1 MASTSSDTLQSQSS
15 TTPDASID
23 WASAFQCPEFLSGL
37 QTALATINS
46 APRPDQLEQLGNSIP
61 SQPTTSSASTQ
72 GNVSMAQGTFHAP
85 SFVNTMSGS
94 VQDTSSSFPQTQPS
108 LSDSNLTTDNPILRA
123 PNPSTGPVPNLCPE
137 SAFSLG
143 PGRAPVPPKLV
154 SKILSHKFVEMDE
167 LLPERLDDRVLDTT
181 SFKIEGSTIVPVAK
195 PSRVKNSPLDILD
208 WVECFNS
215 YTSIIATFHPHRA
228 RDLLAYMALIIR
240 TAKRFGGKAWFHY
253 DRAFRREAEVNNLQ
267 DWSVMRTDLYNFHT
281 SAIHRVPDAQVVST
295 YRSNSSFNKI
305 GSSSEATGNA
315 SSPQLCL
322 SWNDGSCASPRA
334 NCRFRHACNITNC
347 GAPHR
352 RIDHYTIERRDN
364 RAYPN
369 NRKRQRSALRSRK

>member
-1 MASTSSDTLQSQSS
+1 
-15 TTPDASID
+15 
-23 WASAFQCPEFLSGL
+23 
-37 QTALATINS
+37 
-46 APRPDQLEQLGNSIP
+46 
-61 SQPTTSSASTQ
+61 
-72 GNVSMAQGTFHAP
+72 
-85 SFVNTMSGS
+85 
-94 VQDTSSSFPQTQPS
+94 
-108 LSDSNLTTDNPILRA
+108 
-123 PNPSTGPVPNLCPE
+123 
-137 SAFSLG
+137 
-143 PGRAPVPPKLV
+143 
-154 SKILSHKFVEMDE
+154 MDE
-167 LLPERLDDRVLDTT
+167 LLPERLDDPVLDTT

-195 PSRVKNSPLDILD
+195 PSRGKNSPLDILD

-267 DWSVMRTDLYNFHT
+267 DWSVMQTDLYNFHT

-352 RIDHYTIERRDN
+352 RIDHYTIERREN
-364 RAYPN
+364 HAYPN
-369 NRKRQRSALRSRK
+369 NRKRQRSASRSRK

>member
-154 SKILSHKFVEMDE
+154 SKILSHV
-167 LLPERLDDRVLDTT
+167 
-181 SFKIEGSTIVPVAK
+181 
-195 PSRVKNSPLDILD
+195 
-208 WVECFNS
+208 
-215 YTSIIATFHPHRA
+215 
-228 RDLLAYMALIIR
+228 
-240 TAKRFGGKAWFHY
+240 
-253 DRAFRREAEVNNLQ
+253 
-267 DWSVMRTDLYNFHT
+267 
-281 SAIHRVPDAQVVST
+281 QV
-295 YRSNSSFNKI
+295 
-305 GSSSEATGNA
+305 
-315 SSPQLCL
+315 C
-322 SWNDGSCASPRA
+322 
-334 NCRFRHACNITNC
+334 
-347 GAPHR
+347 
-352 RIDHYTIERRDN
+352 
-364 RAYPN
+364 
-369 NRKRQRSALRSRK
+369 